1 MEVYMYLCISMYIYI
16 YAYILCTHIIC
27 TIDCQ
32 SHYHMLFVSRAC
44 NAQIMANMCLFAWS
58 KLELEDVRLTLFLAT
73 TTLSHRKRAPATAL
87 RGRCRAQDYDKSGT
101 RISEL
106 GGGAE
111 FEFQDYIFTVGGI
124 YVRLVSF
131 QYLLL
136 NATHQLKSLFR
147 RNHPLD
153 HTFLRDKEDG
163 PQSVAIRFCVLDLAE
178 LSLPLRNHMYVDCQ

>member
-16 YAYILCTHIIC
+16 YTYILCTHIIC

-73 TTLSHRKRAPATAL
+73 KTLSHRKRAPATAL
-87 RGRCRAQDYDKSGT
+87 RGRCRAHDYDKSGT

-106 GGGAE
+106 GGGDLN
-111 FEFQDYIFTVGGI
+111 FRTT
-124 YVRLVSF
+124 
-131 QYLLL
+131 YLLL
-136 NATHQLKSLFR
+136 GEFMSGWYRFNIYYLTRRTNLSRFSAETIHWTTHFYVTKKT
-147 RNHPLD
+147 D
-153 HTFLRDKEDG
+153 HS
-163 PQSVAIRFCVLDLAE
+163 QSQ
-178 LSLPLRNHMYVDCQ
+178 YVSVCWI